1 MLGKGLETNKTVQIL
16 RAAAVGKYGVLAA
29 IAYNVE
35 HILGFVK
42 AAERRHSPLII
53 QLFPW
58 AVTYSNGVLVHA
70 ASQAAKQANVP
81 ISVHLDH
88 CQDEDLIKSACD
100 LPFDSIM
107 VDMSHYSKVDN
118 LARTKQLVAYCHA
131 KGKATEAEPGR
142 IEGGED
148 GILDTADL
156 SGLMT
161 TYEET
166 RAFIDIGVD
175 FLAPAFGNVHGEY
188 GPRGIALE
196 WDRLVWR
203 AWRSFHKALDG
214 PAYGLHRL
222 ERIHEV
228 ANDSGVFV
236 VLHGVNNFPAD
247 LFHKLIAVGITKINV
262 NRDILSPYYK
272 HLGERCNKVPF
283 TQLLEECVEVVANS
297 MAYHMDIVLS
307 SGKA

>member
-1 MLGKGLETNKTVQIL
+1 MPGKGLETNKTVQIL
-16 RAAAVGKYGVLAA
+16 HAAAAGKYGVLAA
-29 IAYNVE
+29 IAYNIE

-42 AAERRHSPLII
+42 AAESRRSPLII

-58 AVTYSNGVLVHA
+58 AVKFSNGVLVHA

-88 CQDEDLIKSACD
+88 CQDEDLIKAACD

-107 VDMSHYSKVDN
+107 VDMSHYSKVEN

-148 GILDTADL
+148 GISDTTDL

-161 TYEET
+161 TCEET
-166 RAFIDIGVD
+166 QAFVDAGVN

-196 WDRLVWR
+196 WDRL
-203 AWRSFHKALDG
+203 
-214 PAYGLHRL
+214 
-222 ERIHEV
+222 ERIHEI
-228 ANDSGVFV
+228 ANGSGVSI
-236 VLHGVNNFPAD
+236 VLHGVNNFPTD
-247 LFHKLIAVGITKINV
+247 LIHKLIAAGITKINV

-272 HLGERCNKVPF
+272 HLEERCNKIPF
-283 TQLLEECVEVVANS
+283 TQLLEEGVEVVANS
-297 MAYHMDIVLS
+297 MADHMDIVLS